1 MHLSSF
7 IVALGACG
15 ALAAPVEQQP
25 LPGNPRHHAGP
36 HRVMDPYTPDNRN
49 PYDKKVDAQGNK
61 LHPLPWV
68 RRAHKTPNIASRV
81 NQLTT
86 RSEMA
91 MALTC

>member
-25 LPGNPRHHAGP
+25 LPGNLRHHAGP
-36 HRVMDPYTPDNRN
+36 HKVVDPYTPDDRN

-68 RRAHKTPNIASRV
+68 RKAHKTLNIASRIIR
-81 NQLTT
+81 LTT

>member
-25 LPGNPRHHAGP
+25 LPGNVRHHAGP
-36 HRVMDPYTPDNRN
+36 HKVADPYTPDARD
-49 PYDKKVDAQGNK
+49 PYDKKIDSQGDK

-68 RRAHKTPNIASRV
+68 S
-81 NQLTT
+81 
-86 RSEMA
+86 
-91 MALTC
+91 